1 MLFLKFYG
9 ATRHRVHYFAIN
21 IRYPDRLTGEPITK
35 TLAVLDTK
43 SRATAK
49 DLEAFLMEALDRFG
63 ISTQQLVCCV
73 SDNSANMVKLVKD
86 LDKAARVISAGNG
99 DTDNA
104 SEVDDIEDATEAT
117 DTDNA
122 FGAV

>member
-1 MLFLKFYG
+1 
-9 ATRHRVHYFAIN
+9 
-21 IRYPDRLTGEPITK
+21 
-35 TLAVLDTK
+35 
-43 SRATAK
+43 
-49 DLEAFLMEALDRFG
+49 MEAIDRFG

-122 FGAV
+122 LGAEEEAESIEDEDLETTEEDHEDMMHHGEVIDDVLSRLPVIDHMRCGVHTFQ